1 MRHSGRVIAVQVLY
15 GLDAQG
21 DISGV
26 DRAIAAHYA
35 SFGRRGAE
43 DEDEVDE
50 TSSLDASAESRSF
63 ARELC
68 HGVADNLDQLDKTL
82 EHASTNWRVT
92 RMSRVDRNVLRV
104 AVFELLHRPE
114 TPAPVVLDEAIE
126 LGKQLGSTESG
137 AFING
142 VLGKV
147 ITGLEGKGAGRG
159 G

>member
-1 MRHSGRVIAVQVLY
+1 MRHTGRVIAVQVLY

-26 DRAIAAHYA
+26 DRAIAAHHA

-43 DEDEVDE
+43 DEVDE
-50 TSSLDASAESRSF
+50 AQSLDAGGESRSF

-68 HGVADNLDQLDKTL
+68 HGVAENLEQLDKTL
-82 EHASTNWRVT
+82 ERASTNWRVA
-92 RMSRVDRNVLRV
+92 RMSRVDRNVLRL
-104 AVFELLHRPE
+104 AAFELLYRPE

-126 LGKQLGSTESG
+126 LGKQLGSIESG

-147 ITGLEGKGAGRG
+147 ITGLKGRG
-159 G
+159 D